1 MRENTGQR
9 KPVFSHIL
17 RSENLKKLQFELIL
31 EMFLPKAPEPFFS
44 PKIRLGHLLP
54 PKFHANKWSYG
65 RRKTSAQL
73 VINKDPEGPEWSN
86 YSQSSE
92 RC

>member
-31 EMFLPKAPEPFFS
+31 EMFLPKATEPFFS

-54 PKFHANKWSYG
+54 PKFHANK
-65 RRKTSAQL
+65 
-73 VINKDPEGPEWSN
+73 
-86 YSQSSE
+86 
-92 RC
+92 